1 MMNEEDF
8 LENFLPLT
16 LREYQSLIRLKKA
29 GVREL
34 EVFFY
39 GSDGGGIYDRLWFV
53 PYSKTIAEEFE
64 DDFRRIEKYL
74 YRNLNDKQDDLLFDC
89 DGSFGCIDIDLTKD
103 EFSISLEAHVP
114 IWLEDF
120 LCFSAI
126 LSPATELE
134 ALVAEVLND

>member
-1 MMNEEDF
+1 MMNEED
-8 LENFLPLT
+8 FLPLT
-16 LREYQSLIRLKKA
+16 LREYQSLIRLKKV

-34 EVFFY
+34 EVCFY
-39 GSDGGGIYDRLWFV
+39 GTDGGSIYTPLWFE
-53 PYSKTIAEEFE
+53 PRSKIAAKDFGE
-64 DDFRRIEKYL
+64 DFKRIEKYL
-74 YRNLNDKQDDLLFDC
+74 YRNLDDKQDDLLFDC
-89 DGSFGCIDIDLTKD
+89 DGSFGSIDIDLTKG